1 MIFKISPNS
10 YFALYYPFIQIDTAH
25 PLETIPAYI
34 IKIYCFSWLPFSVFC
49 IISESSDI
57 FDHEG
62 YCLMITFSLCHIIGV
77 STCCTNPILY
87 GFLNP
92 NFKSVYKNICFKVS
106 QIDFDWFNTKILY
119 FVKGGTRI
127 LRDGRY
133 QRPLRNTDIRDSNF
147 HVTFSNTNPLMAVT
161 TV

>member
-1 MIFKISPNS
+1 MLIRIEENRKNIFLIIQKNNIRNKRKLRRMNKILVTKSAVFCLRFNDFQIFSKFILCPLLSFHTNRYCTS
-10 YFALYYPFIQIDTAH
+10 SWNYSSLYN
-25 PLETIPAYI
+25 I

-106 QIDFDWFNTKILY
+106 QIDFD
-119 FVKGGTRI
+119 
-127 LRDGRY
+127 
-133 QRPLRNTDIRDSNF
+133 
-147 HVTFSNTNPLMAVT
+147 
-161 TV
+161 